1 MKKILQTTAIFILL
15 NGENALAKRAEYK
28 ANQAIN
34 QAITA
39 KELPDVIEDLLPTVV
54 TISATRK
61 NELAKKSNDFFE
73 DLTQGNFKNSTK
85 NSAQSK
91 TSAIGSGFFIS
102 KDGLIVTN
110 YHVVEKAGEIN
121 ISTFEGIKYKAKLL
135 TFDERSDIALLKI
148 DANEDFEFADFGN
161 SDSVRVGELAIVVG
175 NPYGLGSS
183 VSVGII
189 SARGRN
195 VSEAGNNDLLQT
207 DAAIN
212 KGNSGGPMFNI
223 RGEVVGI
230 TSAIFSPSGASVG
243 IGFATTSNQ
252 AQKVIKQL
260 QEAGRVT
267 RGWIGVSIQEIDAE
281 LAASVNSKKGVFVN
295 EVVANSPADDAGI
308 KTGDV
313 ILSFD
318 NKPIRDVLDLPK
330 FINNYPINKTAKI
343 KVWRTNREKLFNV
356 KVESSPESDN
366 KSQAK
371 KWLIGLELDENKN
384 SVKVRALKVGS
395 ETERKGVAVG
405 DVISSIDQK
414 EISSINQIQNIIGK
428 AKEEGRKILMIVER
442 GAKKHAFTLN
452 SR

>member
-15 NGENALAKRAEYK
+15 NSENALAKKAEYK
-28 ANQAIN
+28 ANQAIS
-34 QAITA
+34 QTIVT

-61 NELAKKSNDFFE
+61 NELAKKGNDFFE
-73 DLTQGNFKNSTK
+73 DLTQGNFKSSTK

-135 TFDERSDIALLKI
+135 TFDEKSDIALLKV

-260 QEAGRVT
+260 QEVGRVT

-281 LAASVNSKKGVFVN
+281 LATSVNSKKGVFVN

-330 FINNYPINKTAKI
+330 FINNYPINKNAKI
-343 KVWRTNREKLFNV
+343 KVWRANRERLFNV

-384 SVKVRALKVGS
+384 NVRVRALKVGS

-414 EISSINQIQNIIGK
+414 EISSINQIQNIISK